1 LADKKQYEK
10 TPFRKYYEEFC
21 EVFGHPL
28 WMLPMFG
35 IVFFVG
41 VEVMH
46 THYHQSAEGDAHGF
60 CSQKEFVKELQRFY
74 ENNAY

>member
-1 LADKKQYEK
+1 MSDKKKYEK
-10 TPFRKYYEEFC
+10 TPFRQYYEEFC

-28 WMLPMFG
+28 WMLPMMC

-41 VEVMH
+41 IETLH
-46 THYHQSAEGDAHGF
+46 FREHKNIEGDAHGY
-60 CSQKEFVKELQRFY
+60 CGQQEFVKDLKRFY

>member
-1 LADKKQYEK
+1 MADKKQYEK

-28 WMLPMFG
+28 WMLPMMC

-41 VEVMH
+41 IETLH
-46 THYHQSAEGDAHGF
+46 TSYNNIDMGDALGY
-60 CSQKEFVKELQRFY
+60 CGQKEFVKELKRFY
-74 ENNAY
+74 DNNAY

>member
-1 LADKKQYEK
+1 MKFED
-10 TPFRKYYEEFC
+10 YYKEFC

-28 WMLPMFG
+28 WMLPMFA
-35 IVFFVG
+35 ISFLLM

-46 THYHQSAEGDAHGF
+46 THYHMQADKDAHGF
-60 CSQKEFVKELQRFY
+60 CGQKEFVKELKQFY

>member
-1 LADKKQYEK
+1 ML
-10 TPFRKYYEEFC
+10 PFLLGRHMKFEDYYKEFC

-35 IVFFVG
+35 ITFFLMI
-41 VEVMH
+41 EVML
-46 THYHQSAEGDAHGF
+46 THYHMQADKDAHGF
-60 CSQKEFVKELQRFY
+60 CGQQEFVKELKRFY

>member
-1 LADKKQYEK
+1 ML
-10 TPFRKYYEEFC
+10 PFLLGRDMKFEDYYKEFC

-35 IVFFVG
+35 ITFFLM

-46 THYHQSAEGDAHGF
+46 THYHMQADKDAHCF
-60 CSQKEFVKELQRFY
+60 CGQKEFVKELKQFY

>member
-1 LADKKQYEK
+1 MADKKQYEK
-10 TPFRKYYEEFC
+10 TPFRQYYEEFC

-35 IVFFVG
+35 IVFFIF
-41 VEVMH
+41 VETLH
-46 THYHQSAEGDAHGF
+46 TSYHMNEMKDAHGY
-60 CSQKEFVKELQRFY
+60 CSQKEFVKELQMFY

>member
-1 LADKKQYEK
+1 MKFED
-10 TPFRKYYEEFC
+10 YYKEFC

-28 WMLPMFG
+28 WMLPMFM
-35 IVFFVG
+35 ITFFLM

-46 THYHQSAEGDAHGF
+46 THYHMQADKDAHGF
-60 CSQKEFVKELQRFY
+60 CGQQEFVKELKRFY